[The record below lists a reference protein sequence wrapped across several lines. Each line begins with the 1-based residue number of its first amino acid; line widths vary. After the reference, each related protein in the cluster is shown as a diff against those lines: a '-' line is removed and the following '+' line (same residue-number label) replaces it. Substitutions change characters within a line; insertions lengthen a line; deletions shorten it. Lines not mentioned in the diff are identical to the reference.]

1 MVYNDYRYLTE
12 DDDDRTVF
20 GSNSQNGRLVY
31 DAEDSSVDFDEI
43 EYPIEKTW
51 DELTE
56 DQQEQAIEWEARH
69 DDWTLWNDRMDEDFE
84 YLLEEWNSEYDF
96 NFDTKDFPFD
106 DRYGRPL
113 PEYSLSMFDT
123 EIDVDL
129 PRDKAFDEH
138 WIAVEVEFD
147 GSYSYEAKEA
157 TYDIREVIKEMTE
170 QLAEYEFEPDDPSK
184 DEVEDMI
191 DIVTAELSRKCRD
204 YINRVAEY
212 LEKIEDFIGE
222 WADGPNADYYRG
234 YLECND
240 YKFLIDEDG
249 NLESI
254 EY

>member
-1 MVYNDYRYLTE
+1 MVYNDYIYLTE
-12 DDDDRTVF
+12 DDDGRTVF
-20 GSNSQNGRLVY
+20 GSDSQNGRLVY
-31 DAEDSSVDFDEI
+31 NAEDSSVDFDEI

-56 DQQEQAIEWEARH
+56 DQQEQAIELEAH
-69 DDWTLWNDRMDEDFE
+69 NDDWTVWNDSMGEDFE
-84 YLLEEWNSEYDF
+84 FLLEDWNSEYDF

-106 DRYGRPL
+106 GRYGRPS

-123 EIDVDL
+123 EIDVAL
-129 PRDKAFDEH
+129 PWDKAFDEH

-147 GSYSYEAKEA
+147 GRYSYEAKEA

-184 DEVEDMI
+184 EEVEDMI
-191 DIVTAELSRKCRD
+191 DIVTAELSRKCRN

-240 YKFLIDEDG
+240 YTFLIDEDG